1 MKKKLSILF
10 FIFILI
16 FSLSSQDYYMDDFKD
31 FTFEIP
37 DDWETMTYPDLKYK
51 IIHGDSVKGQN
62 QNMIF
67 VSGEVSGSIEEVVN
81 EYLSRQKNPD
91 DPASNYTVI
100 TQEKFENNYNLESRK
115 IVIELPEER
124 GVVKHYFYLFKHNSI
139 LYVCAATLSHDIEP
153 EILEMLDV
161 SMKTFQILEKK
172 EEE

>member
-16 FSLSSQDYYMDDFKD
+16 FSLSSQDYYIDDFKD

-37 DDWETMTYPDLKYK
+37 DGWETMTYPGLKYK
-51 IIHGDSVKGQN
+51 IIYGDSVKGLN

-67 VSGEVSGSIEEVVN
+67 VSEEVSGSMEEVVS
-81 EYLSRQKNPD
+81 EYLSGQKNPD
-91 DPASNYTVI
+91 DPVSDSTII

-115 IVIELPEER
+115 IIMELPEER
-124 GVVKHYFYLFKHNSI
+124 GIVKHYFYLFKHNSI
-139 LYVCAATLSHDIEP
+139 FYICAATLSYDAEP
-153 EILEMLDV
+153 EILEMLDA
-161 SMKTFQILEKK
+161 SMKTFQVLDKK

>member
-16 FSLSSQDYYMDDFKD
+16 FYLSSQDYYMDDFKD

-37 DDWETMTYPDLKYK
+37 DGWETMTYPGLKYK

-67 VSGEVSGSIEEVVN
+67 VSGEVSGSMEEVVN

-139 LYVCAATLSHDIEP
+139 LYVCAATLSHDAEP

>member
-16 FSLSSQDYYMDDFKD
+16 FSLSSQDYYIDDFKD

-37 DDWETMTYPDLKYK
+37 DGWETMTYPGLKYK
-51 IIHGDSVKGQN
+51 IIYGDSVKGQN

-67 VSGEVSGSIEEVVN
+67 VSEEVSGSMEEVVS
-81 EYLSRQKNPD
+81 EYLSGQKNPN
-91 DPASNYTVI
+91 DPSPDSTVI

-115 IVIELPEER
+115 IIMELHEEK
-124 GVVKHYFYLFKHNSI
+124 GIVKHYFYLFKHNNI
-139 LYVCAATLSHDIEP
+139 LYVCAATLSHDAES
-153 EILEMLDV
+153 EIAEMLDAA
-161 SMKTFQILEKK
+161 MKTFQVLDKK

>member
-16 FSLSSQDYYMDDFKD
+16 FYLSSQDYYIDDFKD

-37 DDWETMTYPDLKYK
+37 DGWETMTYPGLKYK
-51 IIHGDSVKGQN
+51 IIYGDSVKGLN

-67 VSGEVSGSIEEVVN
+67 VSEEVSGSMEEVVS
-81 EYLSRQKNPD
+81 EYLSGQKNPD
-91 DPASNYTVI
+91 DPASDSTII

-115 IVIELPEER
+115 IIMELPEER

-139 LYVCAATLSHDIEP
+139 FYICAATLSYDAEP
-153 EILEMLDV
+153 EILEMLDA
-161 SMKTFQILEKK
+161 SMKTFQILDKK

>member
-16 FSLSSQDYYMDDFKD
+16 FYLSSQDYYMDDFKD

-37 DDWETMTYPDLKYK
+37 DGWETMTYPGLKYK

-67 VSGEVSGSIEEVVN
+67 VSGEVSGSMEEVVN

>member
-16 FSLSSQDYYMDDFKD
+16 SYLSSQDYYMDDFKD
-31 FTFEIP
+31 FTFEMP
-37 DDWETMTYPDLKYK
+37 DGWETMTYPGLKYK
-51 IIHGDSVKGQN
+51 IIYGDSVKGQN

-67 VSGEVSGSIEEVVN
+67 VSEEVSGSMEEIVS
-81 EYLSRQKNPD
+81 EYLSGQKNPD
-91 DPASNYTVI
+91 DPSPDSTVI

-161 SMKTFQILEKK
+161 SMKTFQILDKK

>member
-16 FSLSSQDYYMDDFKD
+16 FYLSSQDYYMDDFKD

-37 DDWETMTYPDLKYK
+37 DGWETMTYPGLKYK

-67 VSGEVSGSIEEVVN
+67 VSGEVSGSMEEVVN

-139 LYVCAATLSHDIEP
+139 LYVCAATLSHDIEL
-153 EILEMLDV
+153 EILEMLDA

>member
-37 DDWETMTYPDLKYK
+37 DGWETMTYPGLKYK

-67 VSGEVSGSIEEVVN
+67 VSGEVSGSMEEVVN

-91 DPASNYTVI
+91 DPDSNYTVI

-161 SMKTFQILEKK
+161 SMKTFQILDKK

>member
-16 FSLSSQDYYMDDFKD
+16 FSLSSQDYYIDDFKD

-37 DDWETMTYPDLKYK
+37 DGWETMTYPGLKYK
-51 IIHGDSVKGQN
+51 IIYGDSVKGQN

-67 VSGEVSGSIEEVVN
+67 VSEEVSGSMEEVVS
-81 EYLSRQKNPD
+81 EYLSGQKNPD
-91 DPASNYTVI
+91 DPASDSTII

-124 GVVKHYFYLFKHNSI
+124 GVVKHYFYLFKHNNI
-139 LYVCAATLSHDIEP
+139 LYVCAATLSHDVEP
-153 EILEMLDV
+153 EIVEMLDA
-161 SMKTFQILEKK
+161 SMKTFQVLDKK

>member
-37 DDWETMTYPDLKYK
+37 DGWETMTYPGLKYK

-67 VSGEVSGSIEEVVN
+67 VSGEVSGSMEEVVN

-139 LYVCAATLSHDIEP
+139 LYVCAATLSHDIES
-153 EILEMLDV
+153 EIVEMLDA
-161 SMKTFQILEKK
+161 SMKTFQVLDKK

>member
-1 MKKKLSILF
+1 MKKKLSILS

-16 FSLSSQDYYMDDFKD
+16 SYLSSQDYYMDDFKD
-31 FTFEIP
+31 FTFEMS
-37 DDWETMTYPDLKYK
+37 DGWETMTYPGLKYK

-67 VSGEVSGSIEEVVN
+67 VSGEVSGSMEEVVN

-161 SMKTFQILEKK
+161 SMKTFQILDKK

>member
-16 FSLSSQDYYMDDFKD
+16 FSLSSQDYYIDDFKD

-37 DDWETMTYPDLKYK
+37 DGWETMTYPGLKYK
-51 IIHGDSVKGQN
+51 IIYGDSVKGQN

-67 VSGEVSGSIEEVVN
+67 VSEEVSGSMEEVVS
-81 EYLSRQKNPD
+81 EYLSGQKNPD
-91 DPASNYTVI
+91 DPASDSTII

-115 IVIELPEER
+115 IIMELHEEK
-124 GVVKHYFYLFKHNSI
+124 GIVKHYFYLFKHNNI
-139 LYVCAATLSHDIEP
+139 LYVCAATLSHDAEP
-153 EILEMLDV
+153 EITEMLDAA
-161 SMKTFQILEKK
+161 MKTFQVLDKK

>member
-16 FSLSSQDYYMDDFKD
+16 FYLSSQDYYIDDFKD

-37 DDWETMTYPDLKYK
+37 DGWETMTYPGLKYK

-67 VSGEVSGSIEEVVN
+67 VSGEVSGSMEEVVN

>member
-16 FSLSSQDYYMDDFKD
+16 SYLSSQDYYMDDFKD
-31 FTFEIP
+31 FTFEMP
-37 DDWETMTYPDLKYK
+37 DGWETVTYPGLKYK
-51 IIHGDSVKGQN
+51 IIYGDSVKGQN

-67 VSGEVSGSIEEVVN
+67 VSEEVSGSMED
-81 EYLSRQKNPD
+81 PD
-91 DPASNYTVI
+91 DPSPDSTVI

-115 IVIELPEER
+115 IIMELHEEK
-124 GVVKHYFYLFKHNSI
+124 GIVKHYFYLFKHNSI

-153 EILEMLDV
+153 EIVEMLDA
-161 SMKTFQILEKK
+161 SMKTFQVLDKK

>member
-16 FSLSSQDYYMDDFKD
+16 FYLSSQDYYMDDFKD

-37 DDWETMTYPDLKYK
+37 DGWETMTYPGLKYK

-67 VSGEVSGSIEEVVN
+67 VSGEVSGSMEEVVS
-81 EYLSRQKNPD
+81 EYLSRQKNSD

-153 EILEMLDV
+153 EILEMLDA
-161 SMKTFQILEKK
+161 SMKTFQILDKK

>member
-16 FSLSSQDYYMDDFKD
+16 SYLSSQDYYMDDFKD

-37 DDWETMTYPDLKYK
+37 DGWETMAYPGLKYK

-67 VSGEVSGSIEEVVN
+67 VSGEVSGSMEEVVS

-153 EILEMLDV
+153 EIVEMLDA
-161 SMKTFQILEKK
+161 SMKTFQVLDKK